1 MATMKKLM
9 FLPLILAVALIAVNV
24 LTTPAH
30 ALSPSIEYTSE
41 QHEVCSPKAIAD
53 SDSVEDKANTSG
65 KTVWAR
71 SVISA
76 PDGFMFDPRPE
87 AVAYSVDVHHM
98 SNNGEPEVTKRINGF
113 APVQYEIKS
122 KDHRGKSLR
131 LGRTVRA
138 SNQIVAMAV
147 RNTLE
152 CVSSLGL
159 F

>member
-1 MATMKKLM
+1 MKKL
-9 FLPLILAVALIAVNV
+9 ILTSTLAASVVAVNV

-30 ALSPSIEYTSE
+30 ALSPSVEYTSE
-41 QHEVCSPKAIAD
+41 QHAVCSPRAIAD

-71 SVISA
+71 SVITA
-76 PDGFMFDPRPE
+76 PEGFMFDPRPE
-87 AVAYSVDVHHM
+87 AVAYSVDVHHK
-98 SNNGEPEVTKRINGF
+98 SNNGKPEVIKRINGF